1 MKYTKLVIIST
12 NDLDSRINQLFGTR
26 GLIKRGVDV
35 EYWNVSALTYNIKMP
50 LDDVEG
56 LTKRDFTSFSDFRTY
71 VRKTGSKT
79 TLYLVY
85 MNFDGKT
92 AFCYRELSK
101 QGLSMAYCVNGVLPP
116 IASIKSRIAKFNLL
130 RVLNNRIC
138 SVLKS
143 TKLFAPL
150 KYQLNTCLKAEV
162 DYKIDKSTKMIAFNS
177 TDFVASKHVKDLYIQ
192 TPYIVFIDQ
201 YLPLHP
207 DNKVAGLH
215 AINPDLYYKS
225 INHFFSMIEEQEHC
239 RVVIAAHPIAQRY
252 KEHNPFDGRD
262 IFYYKT
268 NSLVKNAKGVICH
281 HSTAISFV
289 SIFKKPIIV
298 LTSDAIIANM
308 SMINEY
314 CKSFAAILDGRLIN
328 MDHIPDDVRFEP
340 IDEDKYSAYKYN
352 YVTNP
357 SSESHTNEEILYSI
371 LEGRYE

>member
-56 LTKRDFTSFSDFRTY
+56 LTKRDFTSFSDFRAY

-130 RVLNNRIC
+130 RVLNNRIW
-138 SVLKS
+138 SVLKG

-150 KYQLNTCLKAEV
+150 KYQLNTCVKAEV
-162 DYKIDKSTKMIAFNS
+162 DYKIGRA
-177 TDFVASKHVKDLYIQ
+177 HV
-192 TPYIVFIDQ
+192 
-201 YLPLHP
+201 
-207 DNKVAGLH
+207 
-215 AINPDLYYKS
+215 
-225 INHFFSMIEEQEHC
+225 
-239 RVVIAAHPIAQRY
+239 
-252 KEHNPFDGRD
+252 
-262 IFYYKT
+262 
-268 NSLVKNAKGVICH
+268 
-281 HSTAISFV
+281 
-289 SIFKKPIIV
+289 
-298 LTSDAIIANM
+298 
-308 SMINEY
+308 
-314 CKSFAAILDGRLIN
+314 
-328 MDHIPDDVRFEP
+328 
-340 IDEDKYSAYKYN
+340 
-352 YVTNP
+352 
-357 SSESHTNEEILYSI
+357 
-371 LEGRYE
+371 

>member
-12 NDLDSRINQLFGTR
+12 NDLDSRINQLFGTKE
-26 GLIKRGVDV
+26 LITRGVEV
-35 EYWNVSALTYNIKMP
+35 EYWNVSALTYNVKMP
-50 LDDVEG
+50 LDDVAG
-56 LTKRDFTSFSDFRTY
+56 LIKRDFTSLSDFRGY
-71 VRKTGSKT
+71 VRKTRSKT

-101 QGLSMAYCVNGVLPP
+101 QGLSMAYCVNGVQVP
-116 IASIKSRIAKFNLL
+116 ITSIKSRIAKFNLL
-130 RVLNNRIC
+130 RILNNRIC
-138 SVLKS
+138 SVLKC

-150 KYQLNTCLKAEV
+150 KYQLNTCIKAEV

-177 TDFVASKHVKDLYIQ
+177 TDFVASKHVQDLDIQ

-207 DNKVAGLH
+207 DNKVVGMH
-215 AINPDLYYKS
+215 SINPDLYYKS
-225 INHFFSMIEEQEHC
+225 INHFFSKIEEQEHC
-239 RVVIAAHPIAQRY
+239 RVIIAAHPIAQSY
-252 KEHNPFDGRD
+252 KEHNPFDGRE
-262 IFYYKT
+262 IFFYKT

-298 LTSDAIIANM
+298 LTSDAIISNM
-308 SMINEY
+308 GLINEC
-314 CKSFAAILDGRLIN
+314 CKSNAVILGGRLIN
-328 MDHIPDDVRFEP
+328 MDHMPNDVRFKP
-340 IDEDKYSAYKYN
+340 IDEDKYLAYKYN

-357 SSESHTNEEILYSI
+357 SSENHTNEEILYSI

>member
-12 NDLDSRINQLFGTR
+12 NNLDSRINQLFGTR
-26 GLIKRGVDV
+26 ELIARGVEV

-50 LDDVEG
+50 LDDVAG
-56 LTKRDFTSFSDFRTY
+56 LTKRDFTSLSDFRGY

-85 MNFDGKT
+85 MNFDAKT

-101 QGLSMAYCVNGVLPP
+101 QGLSMAYCVNGVQVP
-116 IASIKSRIAKFNLL
+116 ITSIKYRIANLNLL

-138 SVLKS
+138 RILKC

-150 KYQLNTCLKAEV
+150 KYQLNTCIKAEV

-177 TDFVASKHVKDLYIQ
+177 TDFVASKHIQNLDIQ

-207 DNKVAGLH
+207 DIKVAGMH
-215 AINPDLYYKS
+215 SINPDLYYKS

-239 RVVIAAHPIAQRY
+239 RVVIAAHPIAQSYR
-252 KEHNPFDGRD
+252 EHNPFEGRE
-262 IFYYKT
+262 IFFYKT
-268 NSLVKNAKGVICH
+268 NSLVKKAKGVICH
-281 HSTAISFV
+281 QSTAISFV
-289 SIFKKPIIV
+289 SIFKKPVIV
-298 LTSDAIIANM
+298 LTSDDIISNM
-308 SMINEY
+308 GLINEC
-314 CKSFAAILDGRLIN
+314 CKSNAVILGGRLIN
-328 MDHIPDDVRFEP
+328 MDHIPDDVKFEP
-340 IDEDKYSAYKYN
+340 IDEDKYLAYKYN

>member
-12 NDLDSRINQLFGTR
+12 NNLDSRINQLFGTR
-26 GLIKRGVDV
+26 ELVARGVEV

-50 LDDVEG
+50 LDDVAG
-56 LTKRDFTSFSDFRTY
+56 LTKRDFTSLSDFRGY

-85 MNFDGKT
+85 MNFDAKT

-101 QGLSMAYCVNGVLPP
+101 QGLSMAYCVNGVQVP
-116 IASIKSRIAKFNLL
+116 ITSIKYRIANFNLL

-138 SVLKS
+138 RILKC

-150 KYQLNTCLKAEV
+150 KYQLNTCIKAEV

-177 TDFVASKHVKDLYIQ
+177 TDFVASKHVQNLDIQ

-207 DNKVAGLH
+207 DIKVAGMH
-215 AINPDLYYKS
+215 SINPDLYYKS

-239 RVVIAAHPIAQRY
+239 RVVIAAHPIAQSYR
-252 KEHNPFDGRD
+252 EHNPFEGRE
-262 IFYYKT
+262 IFFYKT
-268 NSLVKNAKGVICH
+268 NSLVKKAKGVICH
-281 HSTAISFV
+281 QSTAISFV
-289 SIFKKPIIV
+289 SIFKKPVIV
-298 LTSDAIIANM
+298 LTSDDIISNM
-308 SMINEY
+308 GLINEC
-314 CKSFAAILDGRLIN
+314 CKSNAVILGGRLIN
-328 MDHIPDDVRFEP
+328 MDHIPDDVKFEP